1 MERWYLASAAL
12 AGLLPIVVAALVA
25 AGRAVVRAV
34 GLLPIRLGSGCKHV
48 AGELLLLLLLL
59 DGMMAAV
66 AAVAVAVAAARKGWQ

>member
-1 MERWYLASAAL
+1 MKRWYLASAAL
-12 AGLLPIVVAALVA
+12 AGLLPKVVAALVA

-48 AGELLLLLLLL
+48 AGELLLLL

-66 AAVAVAVAAARKGWQ
+66 AAVAVAVAVARKGWQ

>member
-1 MERWYLASAAL
+1 MKRGYLASAAL

-48 AGELLLLLLLL
+48 AGELLLL

-66 AAVAVAVAAARKGWQ
+66 AALAVAVAAARTGWQ

>member
-12 AGLLPIVVAALVA
+12 AGLLQIVVAALVA

-48 AGELLLLLLLL
+48 AGELLL